1 MDEVI
6 SKDILRA
13 VEIDDNFSALK
24 SRYSREMYY
33 EQHFNYNV
41 RYNLTYNSNMYVHN
55 RGVAGYDDIDNIE
68 SQQLQHNY
76 TAVQQTRVTIVTLI
90 RVSSYR

>member
-1 MDEVI
+1 M
-6 SKDILRA
+6 SLH
-13 VEIDDNFSALK
+13 
-24 SRYSREMYY
+24 YS
-33 EQHFNYNV
+33 
-41 RYNLTYNSNMYVHN
+41 
-55 RGVAGYDDIDNIE
+55 VAGYYDIDNIE